1 MRWVLAM
8 IIGQWPLGLVAE
20 GLPQSVVVQVERNPD
35 KYLDNL
41 AVMIA
46 GYGTDGAINA
56 AALRNVVL
64 MARAEARAT
73 ALNRL
78 QGADL
83 DGDGAIAGPEMRVS
97 AASASARARG
107 QLVLNFAKADADG
120 DDLVT
125 EVELRAFA
133 NAAAQK
139 AFSEDKEAA
148 VYAILGFDTDGDG
161 LVTLPEVKAA
171 IATVALVG
179 RADADAK
186 RRIEGETR
194 GGNQVRRNTSAQG
207 GTGTPL

>member
-8 IIGQWPLGLVAE
+8 IIGLWPFLMLAE
-20 GLPQSVVVQVERNPD
+20 GLPQAVVVQVERNPD
-35 KYLDNL
+35 KYLDDL

-107 QLVLNFAKADADG
+107 QLMLNFARADADG

-139 AFSEDKEAA
+139 AFSEDKAAA

-171 IATVALVG
+171 IATVALAG
-179 RADADAK
+179 KADADQK
-186 RRIEGETR
+186 RRIEGDTQN
-194 GGNQVRRNTSAQG
+194 GNQIERTPPARG